1 MERDSRIQVLFVCTG
16 NSARSQMAEG
26 LLRKEAGDI
35 ADVYS
40 AGTKPADEVNPFAK
54 RMMIENGIDPSG
66 HHPKKTDKYLDKEFD
81 VIVTTC
87 DGAREN
93 CPFFPGK
100 AVRYHWGLDDP
111 AAVEGDE
118 ATRLAAFRK
127 TFAQLSTRITEL
139 VEVIRKM

>member
-1 MERDSRIQVLFVCTG
+1 MEKDNKVQVLFICTG

-40 AGTKPADEVNPFAK
+40 AGTKPAEDVNPFAK

-66 HHPKKTDKYLDKEFD
+66 HYPKLVNQYLNKEFD

-111 AAVEGDE
+111 VAVEGDE
-118 ATRLAAFRK
+118 ETLLKAFRG
-127 TFAQLSTRITEL
+127 TFAELSERISEL
-139 VEVIRKM
+139 IEVIKKM

>member
-1 MERDSRIQVLFVCTG
+1 MEKDSKIQVLFICTG
-16 NSARSQMAEG
+16 NSARSQMAEE

-40 AGTKPADEVNPFAK
+40 AGTEPANEVNPFAK

-66 HHPKKTDKYLDKEFD
+66 HRPEKTDKYLDKKFD
-81 VIVTTC
+81 IIVTTC

-100 AVRYHWGLDDP
+100 ALRYHWGLDDP

-127 TFAQLSTRITEL
+127 TFAQLSKRITEL
-139 VEVIRKM
+139 VEVIRRM